1 MRKRGRRHSGPRFL
15 CVERIWVPHICP
27 VLADVGGR
35 AKLWI
40 RQTWAGP
47 GLDFET
53 RDSRHPGFV
62 SGHDFGNLRIGKTW
76 LARVS
81 ILRPGIRA
89 ILVLYQGATQI
100 CGQRC
105 SGLAAMR
112 FVSGPDFSRA
122 VTRLDKRG
130 LQPLRFCNR
139 HDLTL
144 RPPCLGFTAM
154 RFVSGPDFSRAV
166 TRLDKRGLQPLRF
179 CNKHDLTLRPPCSG
193 FTAMRF
199 VSGPDFSRAVTRL
212 DKRGLQ
218 PLRFCIRARF
228 DFAAPPLR
236 ARRDEVRIRARLQS
250 GRNEA

>member
-47 GLDFET
+47 ALDFET
-53 RDSRHPGFV
+53 RDSRHPGVV

-81 ILRPGIRA
+81 NLRPGIP
-89 ILVLYQGATQI
+89 
-100 CGQRC
+100 
-105 SGLAAMR
+105 
-112 FVSGPDFSRA
+112 GPDFSRA

-139 HDLTL
+139 
-144 RPPCLGFTAM
+144 
-154 RFVSGPDFSRAV
+154 
-166 TRLDKRGLQPLRF
+166 
-179 CNKHDLTLRPPCSG
+179 HDLTLRPPCSG